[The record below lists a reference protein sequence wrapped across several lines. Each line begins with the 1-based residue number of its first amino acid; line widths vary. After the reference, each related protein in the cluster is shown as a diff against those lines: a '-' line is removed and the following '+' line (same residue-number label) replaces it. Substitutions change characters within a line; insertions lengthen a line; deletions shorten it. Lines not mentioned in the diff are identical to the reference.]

1 MLMTHSEQINRSMI
15 QNEIQNSFSELQK
28 KLETLKNEVKSETNE
43 TKKQDK
49 DSEIQKMKTELK
61 EIKNLIDK
69 LSSLQ
74 DEELQSLKNR
84 LESYS
89 TLNKE
94 IQWDTADLLKEKSI
108 IPTTYELL
116 KDSETANRLLN
127 IISSNPKEFKNLPW
141 DDAEKKLEYI
151 FAKIRNWINLFLKN
165 KFWNSE
171 NYDKIINNTI
181 VPAFERN
188 LMELLRD
195 QWNENNI
202 SMLKWLDKI
211 SWKNLENL
219 ISGVSNFAKKT
230 SDSFN
235 QFNARINAVD
245 YLSVHNWV
253 LREPNK
259 SEVLSN
265 PLKFKEY
272 LNDPRF
278 AVNGFSPY
286 AAVSD
291 NIFKIDESQNFEFGM
306 SVTEKQAVLEQIWN
320 IQVVN
325 NPKTTAL
332 IVNMLD
338 KPEQFLQ
345 KTQWLQQTANG
356 MLDWLNSVNWI
367 TKMFWFDLIWEISK
381 SPEKRTFLFKI
392 FDFVCKLIW
401 FTWWAEWIVRKW
413 RLDRLSFTEEKN
425 ENISQIFWEYKK
437 LTWENLS
444 LSITDENS
452 CKMALN
458 EFSLTDPNN
467 PSISKWDHL
476 RDSIAKNIDINL
488 ISPAVVKQILWDSY
502 LKKEQ
507 VDVKWNKQE
516 RVVVDAS
523 KISENDKLKLAHG
536 HVNIMKN
543 HLTNYKDLQDFYTNI
558 HSTQDL
564 VLCIVASLYA
574 DKDDV
579 IEWIKAKVFLPENY
593 GAVRTDG
600 AIEDSNS
607 NNINLSELSSAEK
620 TEMQNLV
627 EQSKSPNRLC
637 YLENTTYKKYLNII
651 ERDLNLPRYA
661 LECVCKQE
669 SLGWYLYDSKGN
681 ILWSRAW
688 AKWLFQFM
696 PWTADQF
703 MKHKKLGE
711 KYWKTFT
718 SRDEFLRDPL
728 ASAWAA
734 WIMYSEFMYKY
745 NYNFQSSLACY
756 NRWIWKY
763 INNIW
768 KWNLTWDN
776 FNKLPKETKNYVQN
790 IIQDVLK
797 HNSIS
802 STSDVLLADLWQYS
816 RNEWD
821 ISVT

>member
-49 DSEIQKMKTELK
+49 DSEIQKMETELK

-151 FAKIRNWINLFLKN
+151 FAKIRNWITLFLKN

-245 YLSVHNWV
+245 YLSIHNWI
-253 LREPNK
+253 LKKAEK
-259 SEVLSN
+259 SEVLTN
-265 PLKFKEY
+265 PLKFQEY
-272 LNDPRF
+272 LNNPRF
-278 AVNGFSPY
+278 SSPSFDPY
-286 AAVSD
+286 TAIS
-291 NIFKIDESQNFEFGM
+291 SQEKDSLFQIKEDQTFDFWI
-306 SVTEKQAVLEQIWN
+306 SLEEKQNILSKIWN

-332 IVNMLD
+332 ITKLID
-338 KPEQFLQ
+338 KPEQFF
-345 KTQWLQQTANG
+345 KSTSWLQQTVNS

-367 TKMFWFDLIWEISK
+367 TKMFGFNLIWEISK
-381 SPEKRTFLFKI
+381 PPEKRTFLFKI

-413 RLDRLSFTEEKN
+413 RLDRLSFT
-425 ENISQIFWEYKK
+425 
-437 LTWENLS
+437 
-444 LSITDENS
+444 
-452 CKMALN
+452 
-458 EFSLTDPNN
+458 
-467 PSISKWDHL
+467 
-476 RDSIAKNIDINL
+476 
-488 ISPAVVKQILWDSY
+488 
-502 LKKEQ
+502 
-507 VDVKWNKQE
+507 
-516 RVVVDAS
+516 
-523 KISENDKLKLAHG
+523 
-536 HVNIMKN
+536 
-543 HLTNYKDLQDFYTNI
+543 
-558 HSTQDL
+558 
-564 VLCIVASLYA
+564 
-574 DKDDV
+574 
-579 IEWIKAKVFLPENY
+579 
-593 GAVRTDG
+593 
-600 AIEDSNS
+600 
-607 NNINLSELSSAEK
+607 
-620 TEMQNLV
+620 
-627 EQSKSPNRLC
+627 
-637 YLENTTYKKYLNII
+637 
-651 ERDLNLPRYA
+651 
-661 LECVCKQE
+661 
-669 SLGWYLYDSKGN
+669 
-681 ILWSRAW
+681 
-688 AKWLFQFM
+688 
-696 PWTADQF
+696 
-703 MKHKKLGE
+703 
-711 KYWKTFT
+711 
-718 SRDEFLRDPL
+718 
-728 ASAWAA
+728 
-734 WIMYSEFMYKY
+734 
-745 NYNFQSSLACY
+745 
-756 NRWIWKY
+756 
-763 INNIW
+763 
-768 KWNLTWDN
+768 
-776 FNKLPKETKNYVQN
+776 
-790 IIQDVLK
+790 
-797 HNSIS
+797 
-802 STSDVLLADLWQYS
+802 
-816 RNEWD
+816 
-821 ISVT
+821 